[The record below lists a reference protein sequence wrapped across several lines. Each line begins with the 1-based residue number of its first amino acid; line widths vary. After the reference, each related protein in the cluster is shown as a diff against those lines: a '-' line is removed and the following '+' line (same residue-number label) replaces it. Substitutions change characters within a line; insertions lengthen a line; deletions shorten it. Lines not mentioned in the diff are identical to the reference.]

1 MRENQRRKIRGLT
14 APLDCFW
21 KTFSQKQKPL
31 RKHYKN
37 TVRLPVFSSS
47 DNIFGLHFLSKKRY
61 LPFGLKKPA
70 VRFFLYRKQDTTCRF
85 HSGSDA
91 PYTSRRFAIFFIPL
105 QPVYPTHVPAPF
117 FIYIKQW
124 FSFFFAHCQ
133 TNAGADFRKFSY
145 IVLWLPM
152 IRSARKTRLS
162 TDRIRLHKSTT
173 HRIFPGHF
181 YNQF

>member
-14 APLDCFW
+14 APLGCFW
-21 KTFSQKQKPL
+21 KTFSQKQKTSQKTL
-31 RKHYKN
+31 QKHYQASYLFIL
-37 TVRLPVFSSS
+37 RQ
-47 DNIFGLHFLSKKRY
+47 HFRTSYLFKKRY

-124 FSFFFAHCQ
+124 FSFFLRTARQMQVQTFASFLIPFCGCQ
-133 TNAGADFRKFSY
+133 
-145 IVLWLPM
+145 
-152 IRSARKTRLS
+152 
-162 TDRIRLHKSTT
+162 
-173 HRIFPGHF
+173 
-181 YNQF
+181 